1 MDKLTKLSKISGKL
15 FILQR
20 YFLCTKCMFD
30 HIDLF
35 CKELYFIRENYL
47 LLKMKTDLED
57 VLTIDKLGFF
67 FMINDKFIVDLDIS
81 L

>member
-1 MDKLTKLSKISGKL
+1 
-15 FILQR
+15 
-20 YFLCTKCMFD
+20 MFD

-35 CKELYFIRENYL
+35 CKEVYFIRENYL